1 LKNKEILELAQKHG
15 LSLSEDLKF
24 NEMGIDFQVCFATDA
39 QGKPW
44 VLRIP
49 RRSDLEDQ
57 IKKEKRILNLARK
70 YLSIEVPDWKIATSN
85 LVAYPL
91 LKNIP
96 ALIFDDQTHQITFNM
111 DKDSPEYIAS
121 LAKALVELHQ
131 ITETDVSEN
140 NLKIMK
146 SSDLRDEVQN
156 MLSVVS
162 SEIGISDELDK
173 RFKKW
178 LDNDPLW
185 PTFTSFVHGDLY
197 AGHILVTN
205 SGTVTG
211 VIDWSTAHIGD
222 PSVDFSGHVN
232 VFGEQSLKRLI
243 DEYERHG
250 GIIWDGLYEQAVERA
265 AASPLAYGFF
275 ALETKDDN
283 HINAAKIQL
292 GVA

>member
-1 LKNKEILELAQKHG
+1 MKNKEILELAQKHG

-91 LKNIP
+91 LKNKP

-265 AASPLAYGFF
+265 AASPLASGFF

>member
-1 LKNKEILELAQKHG
+1 MKNREILELAHKHG
-15 LSLSEDLKF
+15 LRLSEDLKF
-24 NEMGIDFQVCFATDA
+24 NEMGIDFRVCFATDD

-57 IKKEKRILNLARK
+57 IEKEKRILSLARK
-70 YLSIEVPDWKIATSN
+70 YLSIEVPDWKIATSS

-91 LKNIP
+91 LKNKP
-96 ALIFDDQTHQITFNM
+96 ALTFDDQTHQITFNM
-111 DKDSPEYIAS
+111 DNDNPEYIAS
-121 LAKALVELHQ
+121 LAKVLVELHQ
-131 ITETDVSEN
+131 IPETDVSEN

-146 SSDLRDEVQN
+146 SSDLRDEIQN

-232 VFGEQSLKRLI
+232 LFGEQSLKRLI

-250 GIIWDGLYEQAVERA
+250 GIIWDGLYKQAVERA
-265 AASPLAYGFF
+265 TASPLAYGFF

-283 HINAAKIQL
+283 HINAAKTQL

>member
-1 LKNKEILELAQKHG
+1 
-15 LSLSEDLKF
+15 
-24 NEMGIDFQVCFATDA
+24 
-39 QGKPW
+39 
-44 VLRIP
+44 
-49 RRSDLEDQ
+49 
-57 IKKEKRILNLARK
+57 
-70 YLSIEVPDWKIATSN
+70 
-85 LVAYPL
+85 
-91 LKNIP
+91 
-96 ALIFDDQTHQITFNM
+96 
-111 DKDSPEYIAS
+111 
-121 LAKALVELHQ
+121 
-131 ITETDVSEN
+131 
-140 NLKIMK
+140 MK

>member
-1 LKNKEILELAQKHG
+1 MKNRDIIELAQKHG
-15 LSLSEDLKF
+15 LRLSEDLKF
-24 NEMGIDFQVCFATDA
+24 NEMGIDFRVCFATDD

-57 IKKEKRILNLARK
+57 IEKEKRILNLAKK

-91 LKNIP
+91 LKNKP
-96 ALIFDDQTHQITFNM
+96 ALTFDDQTHQITFNM
-111 DKDSPEYIAS
+111 DKDSPEYIES

-131 ITETDVSEN
+131 IPESDVLEN
-140 NLKIMK
+140 KLKIMK
-146 SSDLRDEVQN
+146 SSDLRDEIQN

-162 SEIGISDELDK
+162 SEIGISDELNK

-178 LDNDPLW
+178 LDNDSLW
-185 PTFTSFVHGDLY
+185 PSFTTFVHGDLY

-205 SGTVTG
+205 LGLVTG
-211 VIDWSTAHIGD
+211 IIDWSTAHVGD

-243 DEYERHG
+243 DEYESHG

>member
-1 LKNKEILELAQKHG
+1 MKNREILELAQKHG
-15 LSLSEDLKF
+15 LRLSEDLKF
-24 NEMGIDFQVCFATDA
+24 NEMGIDFRVCFATDD

-57 IKKEKRILNLARK
+57 IEKEKRILSLARK
-70 YLSIEVPDWKIATSN
+70 YLSIEVPDWKIATSS

-91 LKNIP
+91 LKNKP
-96 ALIFDDQTHQITFNM
+96 ALTFDDQTHQITFNM
-111 DKDSPEYIAS
+111 DNDNPEYIAS
-121 LAKALVELHQ
+121 LAKVLVELHQ
-131 ITETDVSEN
+131 IPETDVSEN

-146 SSDLRDEVQN
+146 SSDLRDEIQN

-232 VFGEQSLKRLI
+232 LFGEQSLKRLI

-250 GIIWDGLYEQAVERA
+250 GIIWDGLYKQAVERA
-265 AASPLAYGFF
+265 TASPLAYGFF

-283 HINAAKIQL
+283 HINAAKTQL

>member
-1 LKNKEILELAQKHG
+1 MKNKEILELAQKHG

>member
-1 LKNKEILELAQKHG
+1 MKNKEILELAQKHG

-91 LKNIP
+91 LKNKP

-146 SSDLRDEVQN
+146 S
-156 MLSVVS
+156 
-162 SEIGISDELDK
+162 IS
-173 RFKKW
+173 
-178 LDNDPLW
+178 
-185 PTFTSFVHGDLY
+185 
-197 AGHILVTN
+197 
-205 SGTVTG
+205 
-211 VIDWSTAHIGD
+211 
-222 PSVDFSGHVN
+222 
-232 VFGEQSLKRLI
+232 
-243 DEYERHG
+243 
-250 GIIWDGLYEQAVERA
+250 
-265 AASPLAYGFF
+265 
-275 ALETKDDN
+275 
-283 HINAAKIQL
+283 
-292 GVA
+292 

>member
-1 LKNKEILELAQKHG
+1 MKNKEILELAQKHG

-91 LKNIP
+91 LKNKP